1 MRENPDY
8 EYSLI
13 LVSTCNAR
21 HLLMGTTKHL
31 EAEIVLQK
39 LSELGQGISA
49 MGLYA
54 FGEMCPTMSSEEGR
68 AKNRF
73 HNISFALCAI

>member
-1 MRENPDY
+1 
-8 EYSLI
+8 LI

-21 HLLMGTTKHL
+21 HLLMGTTKNQ
-31 EAEIVLQK
+31 ESDIVLAK
-39 LSELGQGISA
+39 LPELGQGISA
-49 MGLYA
+49 MGFYA
-54 FGEMCPTMSSEEGR
+54 FGEMCPTMSSEEGK